1 MTHARDDRGGYAVGY
16 GKPPLH
22 SRFRKGRSGNPRGRS
37 RGSTPLAQLLQ
48 QALDE
53 TVLVPKGHGRRR
65 ITKREAI
72 VAGLVDRALQADPR
86 ATRLLLDL
94 MLKTQHDE
102 AFDQADPDDA
112 EDPREYLIRELDR
125 LVAENEQAQEEVLG
139 SIKPPANEALVEGH
153 SEKGKSG

>member
-1 MTHARDDRGGYAVGY
+1 MSSTMTHARDDRGGYAVGY

-72 VAGLVDRALQADPR
+72 VASLVDRALQTDPR
-86 ATRLLLDL
+86 ATRVLLAM
-94 MLKTQHDE
+94 MLKTQSG
-102 AFDQADPDDA
+102 AA
-112 EDPREYLIRELDR
+112 LDH
-125 LVAENEQAQEEVLG
+125 AA
-139 SIKPPANEALVEGH
+139 P
-153 SEKGKSG
+153 

>member
-1 MTHARDDRGGYAVGY
+1 MTHARDGRGGYAVGY

-37 RGSTPLAQLLQ
+37 RGSTPLAELLQ

-72 VAGLVDRALQADPR
+72 VAGLVDRALQTDPR
-86 ATRLLLDL
+86 ATRLLLDM
-94 MLKTQHDE
+94 MLKTQRDE
-102 AFDQADPDDA
+102 VPDHNPDDDD
-112 EDPREYLIRELDR
+112 EDPHEFLIRELDR
-125 LVAENEQAQEEVLG
+125 LIAERA
-139 SIKPPANEALVEGH
+139 
-153 SEKGKSG
+153 